1 MSATQVPTGITGLDK
16 ILGGGFPQGRVI
28 VVIGGP
34 GCGKSILSSQ
44 YLYNGITKSNEN
56 AVYISLDESKEHFMT
71 EMSSFGWDFDS
82 LEKEGK
88 FNFVDANNV
97 KQIPQDAQIGR
108 LQVGGKELGL
118 VNLIDMISSA
128 VEKTKARRIVLDSIS
143 GLIFRFPKIEER
155 RLAILDIIDG
165 LSATGA
171 TCIVTSELISSG
183 EARELQAEE
192 YIAHGVITLQTLRS
206 GDRAI
211 QIRKMRGAKVD
222 THPRPYMI
230 KDNGFE
236 VYASE
241 NIIST

>member
-1 MSATQVPTGITGLDK
+1 MATINVTTGITGLDK

-44 YLYNGITKSNEN
+44 FLYNGITKSNEN
-56 AVYISLDESKEHFMT
+56 AVYISLDESKEHYMT
-71 EMSSFGWDFDS
+71 EMLSFGWDFDS

-118 VNLIDMISSA
+118 VNLIDMINSA

-183 EARELQAEE
+183 ESRELQAEE

-211 QIRKMRGAKVD
+211 QVRKMRGAKVD

-236 VYASE
+236 VYATE